1 MKKAFKHFIVDKNY
15 KSTRLDRFLK
25 KQDQNLPQSLIE
37 KNIRKKK
44 ILINKLKGKSS
55 QILQEGDLV
64 EVFFENNLKE
74 TKQKINTNKKFN
86 TKDLEYIKKCI
97 IFENQDYI
105 ILNKPYGYASQD
117 GTKVKKNL
125 IDILNSQGSTNYHL
139 VHRLDMETVGIMVL
153 AKNREYAKIFS
164 DIFQSRSIVKKYY
177 AITKGKINKNS
188 GEIVTKEDVGKKK
201 IVSKTFFEVKAK
213 NKNFSFLELEILT
226 GRKHQIRK
234 QLSEIGHP
242 VVGDHK
248 YGEGFNEMQLCLC
261 SFYLEFEYKGKLVKY
276 SIKLPKF
283 MENFIQKYLYTF

>member
-1 MKKAFKHFIVDKNY
+1 MKKVFKHFIVDKNY

-44 ILINKLKGKSS
+44 ILVNKLKGKSS

-86 TKDLEYIKKCI
+86 TKDLEHIKKCI

-125 IDILNSQGSTNYHL
+125 IDI
-139 VHRLDMETVGIMVL
+139 
-153 AKNREYAKIFS
+153 
-164 DIFQSRSIVKKYY
+164 FQSRSIVKKYY

-188 GEIVTKEDVGKKK
+188 GEIVTKEDIGKKK

-213 NKNFSFLELEILT
+213 NKNFSFLKLEILT